1 MWDNKTKKWKTVG
14 NEAINEMEEVAGN
27 MFKHQFR
34 NESSYQ
40 LFCYLWLWDND
51 CRNRWL
57 IKTWKIK
64 EK

>member
-14 NEAINEMEEVAGN
+14 NEAINEVEEVTEN

-40 LFCYLWLWDND
+40 PFLLSMTLRQWL
-51 CRNRWL
+51 
-57 IKTWKIK
+57 
-64 EK
+64 